1 MPAPTY
7 HVIGNY
13 LSPYVRKVLVC
24 LRLKGLHYTIDPIAP
39 FVGNA
44 EFERLSPLR
53 RIPVLIHGDR
63 VINDSTVICQYL
75 EDLHPKPALYPH
87 DAGER
92 AQARWLEEYADTR
105 LGEVIVWGM
114 FFQRGLKRILFKED
128 TDQARYEHARD
139 VALPACLDWLEPQA
153 PEQGFLFGD
162 TLSIA
167 DISVA
172 SFLRN
177 AAFVRVQVD
186 ATRWPRTAAWLE
198 RVLSLPEFV
207 ALAKVEDAIA
217 RVPLHEQRPLL
228 ASLGEPLSEI
238 TLGGASP
245 RRGVMRLD

>member
-1 MPAPTY
+1 
-7 HVIGNY
+7 
-13 LSPYVRKVLVC
+13 
-24 LRLKGLHYTIDPIAP
+24 
-39 FVGNA
+39 
-44 EFERLSPLR
+44 
-53 RIPVLIHGDR
+53 
-63 VINDSTVICQYL
+63 VICQYL
-75 EDLHPKPALYPH
+75 EDLHPEPALYPR

-186 ATRWPRTAAWLE
+186 ATRWPRTAAWLG

-217 RVPLHEQRPLL
+217 RIPLHEQRPLL
-228 ASLGEPLSEI
+228 ASLGEPLSEV

-245 RRGVMRLD
+245 RRGVMRLE